1 MSSPVAVL
9 VGGAIVA
16 VVCHG
21 GGGGGGDE
29 RRCPSCGG
37 WMSRGGGRVLKLS

>member
-1 MSSPVAVL
+1 MSPVAVA

-21 GGGGGGDE
+21 GGGGGDE
-29 RRCPSCGG
+29 HHRPSCG
-37 WMSRGGGRVLKLS
+37 WMSQGGGRVLKLS

>member
-1 MSSPVAVL
+1 MSPVAVT

-21 GGGGGGDE
+21 GGGGDE
-29 RRCPSCGG
+29 CHCPSCGG